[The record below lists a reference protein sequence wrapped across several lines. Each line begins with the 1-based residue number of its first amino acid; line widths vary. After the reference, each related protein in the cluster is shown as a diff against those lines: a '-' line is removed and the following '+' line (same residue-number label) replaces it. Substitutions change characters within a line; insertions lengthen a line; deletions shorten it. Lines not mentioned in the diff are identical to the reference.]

1 MILQLFRRKSRINEA
16 ITLHIY
22 ENIVVAARQKHFY
35 AQFQVPD
42 TPLGRY
48 EMLSLHLFL
57 TLHRCKAERKAERG
71 ENKILAALAQ
81 DLTDEFFKDIDHSLR
96 EFGIGDQSVPKRMK
110 KLARMFYGRV
120 ASYGTALDS
129 NDKPALT
136 AALARNIQPD
146 LENWPQADNLSEY
159 VFFSRDYLSKLSDQ
173 DIAAGRLTFLNAEDL
188 TSTVQIETA

>member
-1 MILQLFRRKSRINEA
+1 MILQLFRRKSKANEA

-22 ENIVVAARQKHFY
+22 ENIVLAARQKYFY

-42 TPLGRY
+42 TPIGRY
-48 EMLSLHLFL
+48 EMLSLHMIL
-57 TLHRCKAERKAERG
+57 TMHRLKGDVEV
-71 ENKILAALAQ
+71 NKTLAGLSQ
-81 DLTDEFFKDIDHSLR
+81 DLADEFFKDIDHSLR
-96 EFGIGDQSVPKRMK
+96 EFGIGDQSVPKRIK

-120 ASYGTALDS
+120 ASYGAALDS
-129 NDKPALT
+129 NDREALQ

-146 LENWPQADNLSEY
+146 LENWPEADNLTQY
-159 VFFSRDYLSKLSDQ
+159 MFASRDHLSNLSDQ

>member
-1 MILQLFRRKSRINEA
+1 MILQLFRRKSKANEA

-22 ENIVVAARQKHFY
+22 ENIVMAARQKYFY

-57 TLHRCKAERKAERG
+57 TLHRLKSDGAD
-71 ENKILAALAQ
+71 NKVLAALGQ
-81 DLTDEFFKDIDHSLR
+81 DLADEFFKDIDHSLR

-120 ASYGTALDS
+120 GSYGAALDS
-129 NDKPALT
+129 NDREALS

-146 LENWPQADNLSEY
+146 LENWPQADDLCTY
-159 VFFSRDYLSKLSDQ
+159 MMASRDHLSKLADQ
-173 DIAAGRLTFLNAEDL
+173 DIAAGRLVFLNAEDL
-188 TSTVQIETA
+188 TSTVQVETA

>member
-1 MILQLFRRKSRINEA
+1 MILQLFRRKSKANEA

-22 ENIVVAARQKHFY
+22 ENIVLAARQKYFY

-42 TPLGRY
+42 TPIGRY
-48 EMLSLHLFL
+48 EMLSLHMIL
-57 TLHRCKAERKAERG
+57 TMHRLKGDVEA
-71 ENKILAALAQ
+71 NKALAGLSQ
-81 DLTDEFFKDIDHSLR
+81 DLADEFFKDIDHSLR
-96 EFGIGDQSVPKRMK
+96 EFGIGDQSVPKRIK

-129 NDKPALT
+129 NDSEALQ

-146 LENWPQADNLSEY
+146 LENWPEADNLTQY
-159 VFFSRDYLSKLSDQ
+159 MFASRDHLSNLSDQ